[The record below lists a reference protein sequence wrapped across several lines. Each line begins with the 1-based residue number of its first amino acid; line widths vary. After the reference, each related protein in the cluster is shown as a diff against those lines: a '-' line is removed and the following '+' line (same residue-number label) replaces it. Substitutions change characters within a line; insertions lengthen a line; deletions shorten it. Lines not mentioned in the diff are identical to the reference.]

1 MTYHPIIGILIFLI
15 TIILSFYLGKNTFK
29 KYRNKEKKINLT
41 VLETQKK
48 TRYVSPPKGDV
59 TSPDAPWLKE

>member
-1 MTYHPIIGILIFLI
+1 MTYHPIVGILIFII

-41 VLETQKK
+41 VLDTKKK
-48 TRYVSPPKGDV
+48 TINVSPPKGDI
-59 TSPDAPWLKE
+59 TSPDAPWLKD

>member
-1 MTYHPIIGILIFLI
+1 MSYHPIIGILIFFI

-41 VLETQKK
+41 VLETKK
-48 TRYVSPPKGDV
+48 KASYVSPPKGDI
-59 TSPDAPWLKE
+59 TSPDAPWLKD